1 MKTMN
6 RLALTVATLGLAAGC
21 ATTTAG
27 GASATRVKTN
37 DLKGTWTSAVC
48 ESMPNPDGS
57 KTYFKR
63 IFDLTEKDWALKFET
78 FGDAGCTAR
87 LFTARF
93 EGPYTLLKDS
103 EKVAGTTEGNFV
115 FARHYMTAHV
125 QPVADWFQGAK
136 CGTGTWKV
144 GEEQETSTTGCVFLR
159 PVTACGTD
167 HDIVKVE
174 GNQLFFGQR
183 PADGDM
189 CTPDKRPTAL
199 TPVAVVRG

>member
-1 MKTMN
+1 MTSMN
-6 RLALTVATLGLAAGC
+6 RLCLSLATLSLLSGC
-21 ATTTAG
+21 ATTG
-27 GASATRVKTN
+27 GATGTAVIPSE
-37 DLKGTWTSAVC
+37 LKGTWTSAVC
-48 ESMPNPDGS
+48 ESMPNADGS

-63 IFDLTEKDWALKFET
+63 IFDMTETNWALKFET
-78 FGDAGCTAR
+78 FGDEGCTAR

-103 EKVAGTTEGNFV
+103 DKVAGATEGNFV
-115 FARHYMTAHV
+115 FAKHYMTAHA
-125 QPVADWFQGAK
+125 QGVADWFQSAK
-136 CGTGTWKV
+136 CGAAQWKV

-159 PVTACGTD
+159 PVSACGTD

-189 CTPDKRPTAL
+189 CSPDKRPTAL
-199 TPVAVVRG
+199 TPVAVVRS

>member
-1 MKTMN
+1 MTSMN
-6 RLALTVATLGLAAGC
+6 RLCLSLATLSLLSGC
-21 ATTTAG
+21 ATSGTAVMP
-27 GASATRVKTN
+27 SE
-37 DLKGTWTSAVC
+37 LKGKWTSAVC
-48 ESMPNPDGS
+48 ESMPNADGS

-63 IFDLTEKDWALKFET
+63 IFDMTEKDWALKFET
-78 FGDAGCTAR
+78 FGDEGCSAR

-103 EKVAGTTEGNFV
+103 EKVAGATEGNFV
-115 FARHYMTAHV
+115 FARHYMTAHA
-125 QPVADWFQGAK
+125 QGIADWFQSAK
-136 CGTGTWKV
+136 CGAAQWKV

-159 PVTACGTD
+159 PVSACGTD

-189 CTPDKRPTAL
+189 CSPEKRPTAL
-199 TPVAVVRG
+199 TPVAVVRS